1 MNDIWSL
8 LTQED
13 VERAL
18 QRLWDPAW
26 LFWGLGVVLSV
37 LAAGPWGW
45 TLLRALARSLT
56 PQGWALYVG
65 LPLMALVLVSAQLM
79 RLTEERWLRL
89 LEGYDW
95 PRALHGLRR
104 WLLLRQQRKQEA
116 VRRELQALGSQ
127 VQEALR
133 EGRLDLPL
141 AERYARLD
149 TLRYTFPQGF
159 VLPTRL
165 GNLLRAAEEYAEHR
179 YGLNAVLVWP
189 RLWLLLLQEVRETLA
204 QAYQRLLAAVR
215 AWAWGLTFLLTWTPL
230 TAWQAWRFGGGWA
243 WLAPAAALGTGWLW
257 MRLAYRLA
265 VARAVV
271 FGELVRAAFDLYR
284 MGLYDAL
291 GWPRPSPEE
300 EKEAGKRLTAF
311 LWRGERPSSAD
322 R

>member
-1 MNDIWSL
+1 MNDVWSL

-26 LFWGLGVVLSV
+26 LFWGLGAVLSV

-45 TLLRALARSLT
+45 TVLRALARSLT

-133 EGRLDLPL
+133 EGQLDLPL

-149 TLRYTFPQGF
+149 MLRYTFPQGF

-189 RLWLLLLQEVRETLA
+189 RLWLLLPPEARETLA
-204 QAYQRLLAAVR
+204 LAYQRLLAAVR
-215 AWAWGLTFLLTWTPL
+215 AWAWGLTFLLVWTLL
-230 TAWQAWRFGGGWA
+230 TAWLAWRSGGGWA
-243 WLAPAAALGTGWLW
+243 WLAPVAALGTGWLW

-265 VARAVV
+265 LARAAV

-284 MGLYDAL
+284 LGLYDAL

-300 EKEAGKRLTAF
+300 EKEAGKRLTTF
-311 LWRGERPSSAD
+311 LWRGQEHA
-322 R
+322 